1 MQVFV
6 RNGGNVRSAPTTP
19 RHSTNEKS
27 DARRLQVGRYCCYGK
42 AALGKLVCA
51 IGLADG
57 TDLNALDGDT
67 VGMAVGA
74 ALDVLDGD
82 TMCVEVG
89 VALG

>member
-1 MQVFV
+1 MSQLE
-6 RNGGNVRSAPTTP
+6 RCGTACTTG
-19 RHSTNEKS
+19 S
-27 DARRLQVGRYCCYGK
+27 DGWQCGRYCWYGG
-42 AALGKLVCA
+42 AALSKLVCA

-57 TDLNALDGDT
+57 TDVNALDGDT

-82 TMCVEVG
+82 TMYVEVG